1 MPTHDPSADWRTYH
15 FPLEKLYESDHSQ
28 TTSLDPPFECV
39 NILKRGPNLLNIKC
53 PPPTRAEMRRHNIK
67 EVARRLFVENGFH
80 ATGIAAIAKESGVA
94 VQQLYRDFPSKED
107 IIAAIV
113 AADCE
118 RIADQNTL
126 NTALANKDRA
136 GIIAWLAG
144 TPSRKDES
152 GDRLFLEI
160 AAEAAR
166 NDRIRAIF
174 LDVRH
179 QAVEN
184 ISRAF
189 AGLMGSESVED
200 KHRTLAQA
208 FMVISL
214 GSVCARTLHQET
226 VKPASDM
233 LINCLI
239 EGAK

>member
-1 MPTHDPSADWRTYH
+1 M
-15 FPLEKLYESDHSQ
+15 LE
-28 TTSLDPPFECV
+28 
-39 NILKRGPNLLNIKC
+39 RGSTVSNTKC
-53 PPPTRAEMRRHNIK
+53 SPPTRAELRRHNIK

-126 NTALANKDRA
+126 NTALSNRDRE
-136 GIIAWLAG
+136 GIVAWLVG
-144 TPSRKDES
+144 TPCRKDEA

-174 LDVRH
+174 LEVRER
-179 QAVEN
+179 AFEN

-189 AGLMGSESVED
+189 AGLMGSDVVQDE
-200 KHRTLAQA
+200 HQTLAQA

-214 GSVCARTLHQET
+214 GSVCARTLHQEN
-226 VKPASDM
+226 VKPASDR
-233 LINCLI
+233 LITCLI
-239 EGAK
+239 DGARP

>member
-1 MPTHDPSADWRTYH
+1 MSNT
-15 FPLEKLYESDHSQ
+15 KC
-28 TTSLDPPFECV
+28 SL
-39 NILKRGPNLLNIKC
+39 
-53 PPPTRAEMRRHNIK
+53 PTRAELRRCNIK

-126 NTALANKDRA
+126 NAALSTKDRE
-136 GIIAWLAG
+136 GIIAWLVG
-144 TPSRKDES
+144 NPCRKDDAS
-152 GDRLFLEI
+152 DRLFLEI

-174 LDVRH
+174 LDVRER
-179 QAVEN
+179 AFEN

-189 AGLMGSESVED
+189 AGLMGSDSINDE
-200 KHRTLAQA
+200 HRKLAQA
-208 FMVISL
+208 FMIISL
-214 GSVCARTLHQET
+214 GSVCARTLHQEN
-226 VKPASDM
+226 VKPGSDT
-233 LINCLI
+233 LIACLI
-239 EGAK
+239 DCARP

>member
-1 MPTHDPSADWRTYH
+1 MLNTDCQPRSRAD
-15 FPLEKLYESDHSQ
+15 
-28 TTSLDPPFECV
+28 
-39 NILKRGPNLLNIKC
+39 
-53 PPPTRAEMRRHNIK
+53 MRRHNIK

-118 RIADQNTL
+118 RIADQDTL
-126 NTALANKDRA
+126 NTALADRDRA
-136 GIIAWLAG
+136 GIIAWLAS
-144 TPSRKDES
+144 TPCRKDEC

-166 NDRIRAIF
+166 NDRINAIF
-174 LDVRH
+174 QDVRA
-179 QAVEN
+179 QALEN

-189 AGLMGSESVED
+189 AGLMGSDTVES

-208 FMVISL
+208 FMIISL
-214 GSVCARTLHQET
+214 GSVCARTLHQEA
-226 VKPASDM
+226 VKPASDL

>member
-1 MPTHDPSADWRTYH
+1 VSNT
-15 FPLEKLYESDHSQ
+15 
-28 TTSLDPPFECV
+28 
-39 NILKRGPNLLNIKC
+39 KC
-53 PPPTRAEMRRHNIK
+53 LPPTRAELRRDHVK
-67 EVARRLFVENGFH
+67 EAARRLFVENGFH

-118 RIADQNTL
+118 RIEDQDTL
-126 NTALANKDRA
+126 NTALANKDRD
-136 GIIAWLAG
+136 GIIAWLVG
-144 TPSRKDES
+144 TPCRKDES

-174 LDVRH
+174 VDVRER
-179 QAVEN
+179 VSGN

-189 AGLMGSESVED
+189 AGLMGSDSVESE
-200 KHRTLAQA
+200 HHTLAQA

-214 GSVCARTLHQET
+214 GSVCARTLHREN
-226 VKPASDM
+226 VKPASDR
-233 LINCLI
+233 LIACLI
-239 EGAK
+239 DGVRA